1 MNFDPDDRH
10 HYTRSVSDIMKDYL
24 NEGAPVRDTVIN
36 GDDIQNLQIAL
47 NTCKTME
54 DFLSQV

>member
-10 HYTRSVSDIMKDYL
+10 HYTRSVGDIMKDYL